1 MRLKSIEINGFKSF
15 ADKIKLDFE
24 TNITAIIGPNG
35 SGKSNVADAVRWVL
49 GEQSAKTLRG
59 SKMEDVIFSGTDNKI
74 KKNYSTVSI
83 TFDNSDNVIP
93 IDFKEVT
100 ISRKLYRTG
109 ESDYFINKSNVR
121 LKEVRELFL
130 DTGVGREG
138 YSIIGQGRIEE
149 IINGKSEDRR
159 AIFEEASGIS
169 KIKYQKNESQKKL
182 FKAKDNLTR
191 LRDII
196 IQNENRYGFLKG
208 QSTKAKKGIALLED
222 IEKAEFSISYKDYNN
237 LNSNFNKY
245 SENLEINKEEL
256 FDINK
261 EFENV
266 KLKIS
271 PLKEELNNI
280 TNVIEK
286 DSAELDRINKKKN
299 DITNKKNVLIER
311 NKFIRLNNEQFLKLK
326 QEYIDNLEKI
336 NLEISEQEKKISEK
350 NSILKN
356 YIDDK
361 NKVKNELSKS
371 KELLSSK
378 VQILD
383 KFFLEKE
390 EIENKIS
397 DLETEKRANEII
409 TDSIKKK
416 IEENTE
422 EVTKLNIEK
431 ENIEKKL
438 SENNSLLE
446 SNNQKV
452 QNIDLTIFEKRQ
464 LISEL
469 EKELISLNNQVSN
482 INNEIN
488 YKNKEIIMLKN
499 YIRNYE
505 GYGKSVQDLFKLCD
519 RETELKSMICG
530 TLGELISVEEKYKK
544 AIDTVLSSN
553 LQGIVV
559 HNDLEA
565 KKIIEKIK
573 ANKIGRLNFFP
584 ISKILLKKEYSSIID
599 SDILSFANDVITCD
613 NDYRNIVD
621 YFLANTIICENMDIA
636 IKLSNKFKNKFR
648 IVTLDGDVIN
658 SWGSISGGY
667 KSSKNSFSII
677 GRKQQLAKALS
688 DIENLETNLKN
699 NINRISEVKTDLQ
712 SNKENL
718 DNLKSEKEDVKL
730 KIDSLQKLIYL
741 NEFDVRKIT
750 EKIDEINNYKE
761 NHQGFTSDKEKELI
775 LYKEKSILIDDEIN
789 KYNLEINKLKN
800 LVLEMEKNE
809 IIVINNLDSI
819 ERDINILDNSKNIL
833 LENKNSNESKLKLKE
848 SELIES
854 ELQLKNNLSEIELI
868 EQLNVEFN
876 LKTDELTNSISTNTH
891 LRKKLILNNEEISKR
906 YSELS
911 EKSLTL
917 EKEIEKNEL
926 RISNLKEQFSNLIN
940 RLCDEYSLTLEDC
953 ERKMELY
960 KNEHFTKEELKR
972 LKEDLRKLG
981 SFSYDSIEE
990 FEKVKNELEFQKNQ
1004 EIDLQNSIEDINK
1017 IILKLENTMKKTFIN
1032 EFKTINENFSNI
1044 FKILFNGGEARLELE
1059 SEDIL
1064 NCGIDIIAKPV
1075 GKKMQT
1081 LSLMSGGEKS
1091 LTAVALL
1098 FAIFETK
1105 PSPFCILDEVDAAL
1119 DDSNILRYVEYLK
1132 NYLTETQFIMITHRK
1147 PTMEMADMIYGVTM
1161 EQKGVSKIVSM
1172 TFNKEKK

>member
-584 ISKILLKKEYSSIID
+584 ISKILLKKERSNIID

-621 YFLANTIICENMDIA
+621 YFLANTVICENMDIA

-677 GRKQQLAKALS
+677 GRKQQLAKTLS
-688 DIENLETNLKN
+688 DIENLDTNLKN

-741 NEFDVRKIT
+741 NEFDIRKIS
-750 EKIDEINNYKE
+750 EKIDEIDNYKE

-854 ELQLKNNLSEIELI
+854 ELQLKNNSSEIEVI
-868 EQLNVEFN
+868 EQLIIEIN
-876 LKTDELTNSISTNTH
+876 LKTDKLNNSISKNTD
-891 LRKKLILNNEEISKR
+891 LRKKLILDNEEISKR

-972 LKEDLRKLG
+972 LKENLRELG

-990 FEKVKNELEFQKNQ
+990 FEKVKNELEFQKKQ

-1017 IILKLENTMKKTFIN
+1017 IILKLENTMKKTFLN
-1032 EFKTINENFSNI
+1032 EFKSINENFSNI
-1044 FKILFNGGEARLELE
+1044 FKILFNGGEARLELD

>member
-208 QSTKAKKGIALLED
+208 QSTKAKKGIALLEN

-286 DSAELDRINKKKN
+286 DSAELDRINNKKN
-299 DITNKKNVLIER
+299 NITNKKNVLIER
-311 NKFIRLNNEQFLKLK
+311 NKFIRLNNEQSLKLK

-336 NLEISEQEKKISEK
+336 NLEISEQEKKFSEK

-361 NKVKNELSKS
+361 NKVKNELSKN

-452 QNIDLTIFEKRQ
+452 QNIDLTIYEKRQ

-584 ISKILLKKEYSSIID
+584 ISKILLKKERSNIID

-621 YFLANTIICENMDIA
+621 YFLANTVICENMDIA

-648 IVTLDGDVIN
+648 IITLDGDVIN

-688 DIENLETNLKN
+688 DIENLETSLKN
-699 NINRISEVKTDLQ
+699 NINRIFEVKTDLQ

-741 NEFDVRKIT
+741 NEFDVRKIS
-750 EKIDEINNYKE
+750 EKIDEIDNYKE

-854 ELQLKNNLSEIELI
+854 ELQLKNNLAEIELI
-868 EQLNVEFN
+868 EQLNAKLN
-876 LKTDELTNSISTNTH
+876 IKTDELTNSISKNAD
-891 LRKKLILNNEEISKR
+891 LRKKLILDNEEISKR

-917 EKEIEKNEL
+917 EKEIEKNGL

-960 KNEHFTKEELKR
+960 KNEQFTKEELKR
-972 LKEDLRKLG
+972 LKENLRELG

-990 FEKVKNELEFQKNQ
+990 FEKVKNELEFQKKQ

-1044 FKILFNGGEARLELE
+1044 FKILFNGGEARLELD

>member
-182 FKAKDNLTR
+182 FKSKDNLTR

-208 QSTKAKKGIALLED
+208 QSTKAKKGIALLEN

-336 NLEISEQEKKISEK
+336 NLEISEQGKKISEK

-371 KELLSSK
+371 KEFLSSK

-688 DIENLETNLKN
+688 DIENLETSLKN
-699 NINRISEVKTDLQ
+699 NINRISDVKTDLQ
-712 SNKENL
+712 LNKEKL
-718 DNLKSEKEDVKL
+718 DNLKSEKEDIKL
-730 KIDSLQKLIYL
+730 KINSLQKLIYS
-741 NEFDVRKIT
+741 NEFDIRKIS
-750 EKIDEINNYKE
+750 EKIDEIDNYKE
-761 NHQGFTSDKEKELI
+761 NHQGFTPDKEKELI
-775 LYKEKSILIDDEIN
+775 LYKEKSILMDDEIN
-789 KYNLEINKLKN
+789 KYNLEINEIKN
-800 LVLEMEKNE
+800 LILELEKNE

-833 LENKNSNESKLKLKE
+833 LENKNSNEGKLKLKE
-848 SELIES
+848 TELIES

-868 EQLNVEFN
+868 EQLNAKLN
-876 LKTDELTNSISTNTH
+876 IKTDELNNSISNNTN
-891 LRKKLILNNEEISKR
+891 LRKKLILDNEEVSKR

-926 RISNLKEQFSNLIN
+926 RISNLKEQFSNLII

-960 KNEHFTKEELKR
+960 KNEYFTKEELKR
-972 LKEDLRKLG
+972 LKENLRELG

-1044 FKILFNGGEARLELE
+1044 FKILFNGGEARLELD

-1172 TFNKEKK
+1172 TFNKEK

>member
-336 NLEISEQEKKISEK
+336 NLEISEQGKKISEK

-469 EKELISLNNQVSN
+469 EKELISLNNQVSD

-677 GRKQQLAKALS
+677 GRKQQLAKTLS

-741 NEFDVRKIT
+741 NEFDIRKIS
-750 EKIDEINNYKE
+750 EKIDEIDNYKE

-789 KYNLEINKLKN
+789 KYNLEINEIKN
-800 LVLEMEKNE
+800 LILELEKNE

-833 LENKNSNESKLKLKE
+833 LENKNSNEGKLKLKE
-848 SELIES
+848 TELIES

-868 EQLNVEFN
+868 EQLNAKLN
-876 LKTDELTNSISTNTH
+876 IKTDELNNSISNNTN
-891 LRKKLILNNEEISKR
+891 LRKKLILDNEEVSKR

-972 LKEDLRKLG
+972 LKENLRELG

-1044 FKILFNGGEARLELE
+1044 FKILFNGGEARLELD

>member
-109 ESDYFINKSNVR
+109 ESDYFINKSDVR

-245 SENLEINKEEL
+245 SENLEIKKEEL

-621 YFLANTIICENMDIA
+621 YFLANTVICENMDIA

-677 GRKQQLAKALS
+677 GRKQQLAKTLS

-730 KIDSLQKLIYL
+730 KIDSLQKIIYL

-750 EKIDEINNYKE
+750 EKIDEIDNYKE

-854 ELQLKNNLSEIELI
+854 ELQLKNNSSEIEVI
-868 EQLNVEFN
+868 EQLIIEIN
-876 LKTDELTNSISTNTH
+876 LKTDKLNNSISKNTD
-891 LRKKLILNNEEISKR
+891 LRKKLILDNEEISKR

-972 LKEDLRKLG
+972 LKENLRELG

-990 FEKVKNELEFQKNQ
+990 FEKVKNELEFQKKQ

-1017 IILKLENTMKKTFIN
+1017 IILKLENTMKKTFLN
-1032 EFKTINENFSNI
+1032 EFKSINENFSNI
-1044 FKILFNGGEARLELE
+1044 FKILFNGGEARLELD

>member
-286 DSAELDRINKKKN
+286 DSAELDRINNQKN
-299 DITNKKNVLIER
+299 EITNKKNVLIER

-584 ISKILLKKEYSSIID
+584 ISKILLKKERSNIID

-621 YFLANTIICENMDIA
+621 YFLANTVICENMDIA

-677 GRKQQLAKALS
+677 GRKQQLAKTLS

-741 NEFDVRKIT
+741 NEFDIRKIS
-750 EKIDEINNYKE
+750 EKIDEIDNYKE

-854 ELQLKNNLSEIELI
+854 ELQLKNNSSEIEVI
-868 EQLNVEFN
+868 EQLIIEIN
-876 LKTDELTNSISTNTH
+876 LKTDKLNNSISKNTD
-891 LRKKLILNNEEISKR
+891 LRKKLILDNEEISKR

-972 LKEDLRKLG
+972 LKENLRELG

-990 FEKVKNELEFQKNQ
+990 FEKVKNELEFQKKQ

-1017 IILKLENTMKKTFIN
+1017 IILKLENTMKKTFLN
-1032 EFKTINENFSNI
+1032 EFKSINENFSNI
-1044 FKILFNGGEARLELE
+1044 FKILFNGGEARLELD

>member
-182 FKAKDNLTR
+182 FKSKDNLTR

-208 QSTKAKKGIALLED
+208 QSTKAKKGIALLEN

-286 DSAELDRINKKKN
+286 DSAELDRINNKKN

-482 INNEIN
+482 INNEVN

-688 DIENLETNLKN
+688 DIENLETSLKN
-699 NINRISEVKTDLQ
+699 NINRISDVKTDLQ
-712 SNKENL
+712 LNKEKL
-718 DNLKSEKEDVKL
+718 DNLKSEKEDIKL
-730 KIDSLQKLIYL
+730 KINSLQKLIYS
-741 NEFDVRKIT
+741 NEFDIRKIS
-750 EKIDEINNYKE
+750 EKIDEIDNYKE
-761 NHQGFTSDKEKELI
+761 NHQGFTPDKEKELI
-775 LYKEKSILIDDEIN
+775 LYKEKSILMDDEIN
-789 KYNLEINKLKN
+789 KYNLEINEIKN
-800 LVLEMEKNE
+800 LILELEKNE

-833 LENKNSNESKLKLKE
+833 LENKNSNEGKLKLKE
-848 SELIES
+848 TELIES

-868 EQLNVEFN
+868 EQLNAKLN
-876 LKTDELTNSISTNTH
+876 IKTDELNNSISNNTN
-891 LRKKLILNNEEISKR
+891 LRKKLILDNEEVSKR

-926 RISNLKEQFSNLIN
+926 RISNLKEQFSNLII

-960 KNEHFTKEELKR
+960 KNEYFTKEELKR
-972 LKEDLRKLG
+972 LKENLRELG

-1044 FKILFNGGEARLELE
+1044 FKILFNGGEARLELD

-1172 TFNKEKK
+1172 TFNKEK

>member
-208 QSTKAKKGIALLED
+208 QSTKAKKGIALLGD

-261 EFENV
+261 EFENI

-271 PLKEELNNI
+271 PLKDELNNI

-311 NKFIRLNNEQFLKLK
+311 NKFIRLNNEQSLKLK

-361 NKVKNELSKS
+361 NKIKNELSKS

-573 ANKIGRLNFFP
+573 TNKIGRLNFFP
-584 ISKILLKKEYSSIID
+584 ISKILLKKERSNIID

-621 YFLANTIICENMDIA
+621 YFLANTVICENMDIA

-677 GRKQQLAKALS
+677 GRKQQLAKTLS

-741 NEFDVRKIT
+741 NEFDIRKIS

-972 LKEDLRKLG
+972 LKENLRELG

-990 FEKVKNELEFQKNQ
+990 FEKVKNELEFQKKQ

-1017 IILKLENTMKKTFIN
+1017 IILKLENTMKKTFLN
-1032 EFKTINENFSNI
+1032 EFKSINENFSNI
-1044 FKILFNGGEARLELE
+1044 FKILFNGGEARLELD

>member
-584 ISKILLKKEYSSIID
+584 ISKILLKKERSNIID

-621 YFLANTIICENMDIA
+621 YFLANTVICENMDIA

-677 GRKQQLAKALS
+677 GRKQQLAKTLS

-741 NEFDVRKIT
+741 NEFDIRKIS
-750 EKIDEINNYKE
+750 EKIDEIDNYKE

-848 SELIES
+848 SALIES
-854 ELQLKNNLSEIELI
+854 ELQLKNNSSEIEVI
-868 EQLNVEFN
+868 EQLIIEIN
-876 LKTDELTNSISTNTH
+876 LKTDKLNNSISKNTD
-891 LRKKLILNNEEISKR
+891 LRKKLILDNEEISKR

-926 RISNLKEQFSNLIN
+926 RISNLKEQFLNLIN

-972 LKEDLRKLG
+972 LKENLRELG

-990 FEKVKNELEFQKNQ
+990 FEKVKNELEFQKKQ

-1017 IILKLENTMKKTFIN
+1017 IILKLENTMKKTFLN
-1032 EFKTINENFSNI
+1032 EFKSINENFSNI
-1044 FKILFNGGEARLELE
+1044 FKILFNGGEARLELD

>member
-130 DTGVGREG
+130 DTGIGREG

-208 QSTKAKKGIALLED
+208 QSTKAKKGIALLEN

-286 DSAELDRINKKKN
+286 DSAELDRINNKKN

-336 NLEISEQEKKISEK
+336 NLEISEQGKKISEK

-482 INNEIN
+482 INNEVN

-688 DIENLETNLKN
+688 DIENLETSLKN
-699 NINRISEVKTDLQ
+699 NINRISDVKTDLQ
-712 SNKENL
+712 LNKEKL
-718 DNLKSEKEDVKL
+718 DNLKSEKEDIKL
-730 KIDSLQKLIYL
+730 KINSLQKLIYS

-750 EKIDEINNYKE
+750 EKIDEIDNYKE
-761 NHQGFTSDKEKELI
+761 NHQGFTPDKEKELI
-775 LYKEKSILIDDEIN
+775 LYKEKSILMDDEIN
-789 KYNLEINKLKN
+789 KYNLEINEIKN
-800 LVLEMEKNE
+800 LILELEKNE

-833 LENKNSNESKLKLKE
+833 LENKNSNEGKLKLKE
-848 SELIES
+848 TELIES

-868 EQLNVEFN
+868 EQLNAKLN
-876 LKTDELTNSISTNTH
+876 IKTDELNNSISNNTN
-891 LRKKLILNNEEISKR
+891 LRKKLILDNEEVSKR

-926 RISNLKEQFSNLIN
+926 RISNLKEQFSNLII

-960 KNEHFTKEELKR
+960 KNEYFTKEELKR
-972 LKEDLRKLG
+972 LKENLRELG

-1044 FKILFNGGEARLELE
+1044 FKILFNGGEARLELD

-1172 TFNKEKK
+1172 IFNKEK

>member
-208 QSTKAKKGIALLED
+208 QSTKAKKGIALLEN

-286 DSAELDRINKKKN
+286 DSAELDRINNKKN
-299 DITNKKNVLIER
+299 NITNKKNVLIER
-311 NKFIRLNNEQFLKLK
+311 NKFIRLNNEQSLKLK

-336 NLEISEQEKKISEK
+336 NLEISEQEKKFSEK

-361 NKVKNELSKS
+361 NKVKNELSKN

-452 QNIDLTIFEKRQ
+452 QNIDLTIYEKRQ

-584 ISKILLKKEYSSIID
+584 ISKILLKKERSNIID

-621 YFLANTIICENMDIA
+621 YFLANTVICENMDIA

-688 DIENLETNLKN
+688 DIENLETSLKN
-699 NINRISEVKTDLQ
+699 NINRIFEVKTDLQ

-741 NEFDVRKIT
+741 NEFDVRKIS

-789 KYNLEINKLKN
+789 KYNLEINELKN
-800 LVLEMEKNE
+800 LVLELEKNE

-854 ELQLKNNLSEIELI
+854 ELQLKNNSSEIESI

-876 LKTDELTNSISTNTH
+876 LKTEELTNSISKNTD
-891 LRKKLILNNEEISKR
+891 LRKKLILDNEEISKR

-972 LKEDLRKLG
+972 LKENLRELG

-1044 FKILFNGGEARLELE
+1044 FKILFNGGEARLELD

>member
-286 DSAELDRINKKKN
+286 DSAELDRINNKKN

-311 NKFIRLNNEQFLKLK
+311 NKFIRLNNEQSLKLK

-336 NLEISEQEKKISEK
+336 NLEISEQEKKFFEK
-350 NSILKN
+350 NLILKN

-390 EIENKIS
+390 KIENKINY
-397 DLETEKRANEII
+397 LETEKRANEII

-431 ENIEKKL
+431 KNIEKKL

-584 ISKILLKKEYSSIID
+584 ISKILLKKERSNIID

-621 YFLANTIICENMDIA
+621 YFLANTVICENMDIA
-636 IKLSNKFKNKFR
+636 IKLSNKFKNKF
-648 IVTLDGDVIN
+648 

-677 GRKQQLAKALS
+677 GRKQQLVKALL
-688 DIENLETNLKN
+688 DIENLETSLKN

-730 KIDSLQKLIYL
+730 KIDSLQKIIYL

-775 LYKEKSILIDDEIN
+775 LYKEKSTLIDDEIN

-854 ELQLKNNLSEIELI
+854 ELQLKNNSSEIEVI
-868 EQLNVEFN
+868 EQLIIEIN
-876 LKTDELTNSISTNTH
+876 LKTDKLNNSISKNTD
-891 LRKKLILNNEEISKR
+891 LRKKLILDNEEISKR

-972 LKEDLRKLG
+972 LKENLRELG

-990 FEKVKNELEFQKNQ
+990 FEKVKNELEFQKKQ

-1017 IILKLENTMKKTFIN
+1017 IILKLENTMKKTFLN
-1032 EFKTINENFSNI
+1032 EFKSINENFSNI
-1044 FKILFNGGEARLELE
+1044 FKILFNGGEARLELD

>member
-573 ANKIGRLNFFP
+573 VNKIGRLNFFP

-730 KIDSLQKLIYL
+730 KINSLQKIIYL

-775 LYKEKSILIDDEIN
+775 LYKEKSILIYDEIN

-854 ELQLKNNLSEIELI
+854 ELQLKNNSSEIEVI
-868 EQLNVEFN
+868 EQLIIEIN
-876 LKTDELTNSISTNTH
+876 LKTDKLNNSISKNTD
-891 LRKKLILNNEEISKR
+891 LRKKLILDNEEISKR

-972 LKEDLRKLG
+972 LKEDLRELG

-1098 FAIFETK
+1098 FAIFETR

>member
-1 MRLKSIEINGFKSF
+1 M
-15 ADKIKLDFE
+15 
-24 TNITAIIGPNG
+24 
-35 SGKSNVADAVRWVL
+35 
-49 GEQSAKTLRG
+49 
-59 SKMEDVIFSGTDNKI
+59 
-74 KKNYSTVSI
+74 
-83 TFDNSDNVIP
+83 
-93 IDFKEVT
+93 
-100 ISRKLYRTG
+100 
-109 ESDYFINKSNVR
+109 
-121 LKEVRELFL
+121 
-130 DTGVGREG
+130 
-138 YSIIGQGRIEE
+138 
-149 IINGKSEDRR
+149 
-159 AIFEEASGIS
+159 
-169 KIKYQKNESQKKL
+169 
-182 FKAKDNLTR
+182 
-191 LRDII
+191 
-196 IQNENRYGFLKG
+196 
-208 QSTKAKKGIALLED
+208 
-222 IEKAEFSISYKDYNN
+222 
-237 LNSNFNKY
+237 
-245 SENLEINKEEL
+245 
-256 FDINK
+256 
-261 EFENV
+261 
-266 KLKIS
+266 
-271 PLKEELNNI
+271 
-280 TNVIEK
+280 
-286 DSAELDRINKKKN
+286 DRINKKKN

-730 KIDSLQKLIYL
+730 KIDSLQKIIYL

-854 ELQLKNNLSEIELI
+854 ELQLKNNSSEIEVI
-868 EQLNVEFN
+868 EQLIIEIN
-876 LKTDELTNSISTNTH
+876 LKTDKLNNSISKNTD
-891 LRKKLILNNEEISKR
+891 LRKKLILDNEEISKR

-940 RLCDEYSLTLEDC
+940 GLCDEYSLTLEDC

-972 LKEDLRKLG
+972 LKENLRELG

-990 FEKVKNELEFQKNQ
+990 FEKVKNELEFQKKQ

-1044 FKILFNGGEARLELE
+1044 FKILFNGGEARLELD

>member
-130 DTGVGREG
+130 DTGIGREG

-182 FKAKDNLTR
+182 FRAKDNLTR

-208 QSTKAKKGIALLED
+208 QSTKAKKGIALLEN

-245 SENLEINKEEL
+245 SENLEINKEEII
-256 FDINK
+256 DINK
-261 EFENV
+261 EFEEV
-266 KLKIS
+266 KLKIA

-280 TNVIEK
+280 TNIIEK
-286 DSAELDRINKKKN
+286 DSTELNKLTNKKN
-299 DITNKKNVLIER
+299 DITNKKDILIER
-311 NKFIRLNNEQFLKLK
+311 NKFIKLNNDQSLNLKR
-326 QEYIDNLEKI
+326 EYIDNLEKI

-613 NDYRNIVD
+613 NDYRNIVN

-688 DIENLETNLKN
+688 DIENLETSLKN
-699 NINRISEVKTDLQ
+699 NINRISDVKTDLQ

-730 KIDSLQKLIYL
+730 KIDSLQKIIYL

-750 EKIDEINNYKE
+750 EKIDDINNYKE

-972 LKEDLRKLG
+972 LKEDLRELG

-1017 IILKLENTMKKTFIN
+1017 IILKLENTMKKTFLN
-1032 EFKTINENFSNI
+1032 EFKSINENFSNI
-1044 FKILFNGGEARLELE
+1044 FKILFNGGEARLELD

>member
-59 SKMEDVIFSGTDNKI
+59 SKMEDVIFSGTDTKI

-130 DTGVGREG
+130 DTGIGREG

-208 QSTKAKKGIALLED
+208 QSTKAKKGIALLEN

-237 LNSNFNKY
+237 LNSNFNKF

-256 FDINK
+256 LDINK

-286 DSAELDRINKKKN
+286 DSAELDRINNKKN

-311 NKFIRLNNEQFLKLK
+311 NKFIRLNNEQSLKLK

-336 NLEISEQEKKISEK
+336 NLEISEQEKRISEK

-378 VQILD
+378 VQIQD
-383 KFFLEKE
+383 KLFLEKE
-390 EIENKIS
+390 ELENKIS

-584 ISKILLKKEYSSIID
+584 ISKILLKKERSNIID

-621 YFLANTIICENMDIA
+621 YFLANTVICENMDIA

-677 GRKQQLAKALS
+677 GRKQQLAKTLS

-712 SNKENL
+712 SNKEKL

-741 NEFDVRKIT
+741 NEFDIRKIS
-750 EKIDEINNYKE
+750 EKIDEIDNYKE

-809 IIVINNLDSI
+809 IIIINNLDSI

-854 ELQLKNNLSEIELI
+854 QLQLKNNLSEIELI

-891 LRKKLILNNEEISKR
+891 LRKKLILDNEEISKR

-972 LKEDLRKLG
+972 LKEDLRELG

-1044 FKILFNGGEARLELE
+1044 FKILFNGGEAKLELD

-1098 FAIFETK
+1098 FAIFETR

-1172 TFNKEKK
+1172 TFNKENE

>member
-1 MRLKSIEINGFKSF
+1 
-15 ADKIKLDFE
+15 
-24 TNITAIIGPNG
+24 
-35 SGKSNVADAVRWVL
+35 
-49 GEQSAKTLRG
+49 
-59 SKMEDVIFSGTDNKI
+59 
-74 KKNYSTVSI
+74 
-83 TFDNSDNVIP
+83 
-93 IDFKEVT
+93 
-100 ISRKLYRTG
+100 
-109 ESDYFINKSNVR
+109 
-121 LKEVRELFL
+121 
-130 DTGVGREG
+130 
-138 YSIIGQGRIEE
+138 
-149 IINGKSEDRR
+149 
-159 AIFEEASGIS
+159 
-169 KIKYQKNESQKKL
+169 
-182 FKAKDNLTR
+182 
-191 LRDII
+191 
-196 IQNENRYGFLKG
+196 
-208 QSTKAKKGIALLED
+208 
-222 IEKAEFSISYKDYNN
+222 
-237 LNSNFNKY
+237 
-245 SENLEINKEEL
+245 
-256 FDINK
+256 
-261 EFENV
+261 
-266 KLKIS
+266 
-271 PLKEELNNI
+271 
-280 TNVIEK
+280 
-286 DSAELDRINKKKN
+286 
-299 DITNKKNVLIER
+299 
-311 NKFIRLNNEQFLKLK
+311 
-326 QEYIDNLEKI
+326 
-336 NLEISEQEKKISEK
+336 
-350 NSILKN
+350 
-356 YIDDK
+356 
-361 NKVKNELSKS
+361 
-371 KELLSSK
+371 
-378 VQILD
+378 
-383 KFFLEKE
+383 
-390 EIENKIS
+390 
-397 DLETEKRANEII
+397 
-409 TDSIKKK
+409 
-416 IEENTE
+416 
-422 EVTKLNIEK
+422 
-431 ENIEKKL
+431 
-438 SENNSLLE
+438 
-446 SNNQKV
+446 
-452 QNIDLTIFEKRQ
+452 
-464 LISEL
+464 
-469 EKELISLNNQVSN
+469 
-482 INNEIN
+482 
-488 YKNKEIIMLKN
+488 
-499 YIRNYE
+499 
-505 GYGKSVQDLFKLCD
+505 
-519 RETELKSMICG
+519 
-530 TLGELISVEEKYKK
+530 
-544 AIDTVLSSN
+544 
-553 LQGIVV
+553 
-559 HNDLEA
+559 
-565 KKIIEKIK
+565 
-573 ANKIGRLNFFP
+573 
-584 ISKILLKKEYSSIID
+584 
-599 SDILSFANDVITCD
+599 
-613 NDYRNIVD
+613 
-621 YFLANTIICENMDIA
+621 MDIA

-730 KIDSLQKLIYL
+730 KIDSLQKIIYL

-854 ELQLKNNLSEIELI
+854 ELQLKNNSSEIEVI
-868 EQLNVEFN
+868 EQLIIEIN
-876 LKTDELTNSISTNTH
+876 LKTDKLNNSISKNTD
-891 LRKKLILNNEEISKR
+891 LRKKLILDNEEISKR

-972 LKEDLRKLG
+972 LKENLRELG

-990 FEKVKNELEFQKNQ
+990 FEKVKNELEFQKKQ

-1017 IILKLENTMKKTFIN
+1017 IILKLENTMKKTFLN
-1032 EFKTINENFSNI
+1032 EFKSINENFSNI
-1044 FKILFNGGEARLELE
+1044 FKILFNGGEARLELD

>member
-469 EKELISLNNQVSN
+469 EKELISLNNQVFN

-584 ISKILLKKEYSSIID
+584 ISKILLKKERSNIID

-621 YFLANTIICENMDIA
+621 YFLANTVICENMDIA

-677 GRKQQLAKALS
+677 GRKQQLVKALL
-688 DIENLETNLKN
+688 DIENLETSLKN

-730 KIDSLQKLIYL
+730 KIDSLQKIIYL

-848 SELIES
+848 SALIES
-854 ELQLKNNLSEIELI
+854 ELQLKNNSSEIEVI
-868 EQLNVEFN
+868 EQLIIEIN
-876 LKTDELTNSISTNTH
+876 LKTDKLNNSISKNTD
-891 LRKKLILNNEEISKR
+891 LRKKLILDNEEISKR

-972 LKEDLRKLG
+972 LKENLRELG

-990 FEKVKNELEFQKNQ
+990 FEKVKNELEFQKKQ

-1017 IILKLENTMKKTFIN
+1017 IILKLENTMKKTFLN
-1032 EFKTINENFSNI
+1032 EFKSINENFSNI
-1044 FKILFNGGEARLELE
+1044 FKILFNGGEARLELD

>member
-182 FKAKDNLTR
+182 FKSKDNLTR

-208 QSTKAKKGIALLED
+208 QSTKAKKGIALLEN

-286 DSAELDRINKKKN
+286 DSAELDRINNKKN

-482 INNEIN
+482 INNEVN

-688 DIENLETNLKN
+688 DIENLETSLKN
-699 NINRISEVKTDLQ
+699 NINRISDVKTDLQ
-712 SNKENL
+712 LNKEKL
-718 DNLKSEKEDVKL
+718 DNLKSEKEDIKL
-730 KIDSLQKLIYL
+730 KINSLQKLIYS
-741 NEFDVRKIT
+741 NEFDIRKIS
-750 EKIDEINNYKE
+750 EKIDEIDNYKE
-761 NHQGFTSDKEKELI
+761 NHQGFTPDKEKELI
-775 LYKEKSILIDDEIN
+775 LYKEKSILMDDEIN
-789 KYNLEINKLKN
+789 KYNLEINEIKN
-800 LVLEMEKNE
+800 LILELEKNE
-809 IIVINNLDSI
+809 IIIINNLDSI

-833 LENKNSNESKLKLKE
+833 LENKNSNEGKLKLKE
-848 SELIES
+848 TELIES

-868 EQLNVEFN
+868 EQLNAKLN
-876 LKTDELTNSISTNTH
+876 IKTDELNNSISNNTN
-891 LRKKLILNNEEISKR
+891 LRKKLILDNEEVSKR

-926 RISNLKEQFSNLIN
+926 RISNLKEQFSNLII

-960 KNEHFTKEELKR
+960 KNEYFTKEELKR
-972 LKEDLRKLG
+972 LKENLRELG

-1044 FKILFNGGEARLELE
+1044 FKILFNGGEARLELD

-1172 TFNKEKK
+1172 TFNKEK

>member
-422 EVTKLNIEK
+422 EVTKLNIER

-599 SDILSFANDVITCD
+599 SDILSFANDIITCD

-730 KIDSLQKLIYL
+730 KIDSLQKIIYL

-854 ELQLKNNLSEIELI
+854 ELQLKNNSSEIEVI
-868 EQLNVEFN
+868 EQLIIEIN
-876 LKTDELTNSISTNTH
+876 LKTDKLNNSISKNTD
-891 LRKKLILNNEEISKR
+891 LRKKLILDNEEISKR

-972 LKEDLRKLG
+972 LKENLRELG

-990 FEKVKNELEFQKNQ
+990 FEKVKNELEFQKKQ

-1017 IILKLENTMKKTFIN
+1017 IILKLENTMKKTFLN
-1032 EFKTINENFSNI
+1032 EFKSINENFSNI
-1044 FKILFNGGEARLELE
+1044 FKILFNGGEARLELD

>member
-311 NKFIRLNNEQFLKLK
+311 NKFIRLNNEQSLKLK

-383 KFFLEKE
+383 KFFIEKE

-488 YKNKEIIMLKN
+488 YENKEIIMLKN

-688 DIENLETNLKN
+688 DIENLETSLKN
-699 NINRISEVKTDLQ
+699 NINRISDVKTDLQ

-718 DNLKSEKEDVKL
+718 DNLKSEKEDLKL

-761 NHQGFTSDKEKELI
+761 DHQGFTSDKEKELI

-854 ELQLKNNLSEIELI
+854 ELQLKNNSSEIEVI
-868 EQLNVEFN
+868 EQLIIEIN
-876 LKTDELTNSISTNTH
+876 LKTDKLNNSISKNTH

-972 LKEDLRKLG
+972 LKEDLRELG

-990 FEKVKNELEFQKNQ
+990 FEKVKNELEFQKKQ

-1017 IILKLENTMKKTFIN
+1017 IILKLENTMKKTFLN
-1032 EFKTINENFSNI
+1032 EFKSINENFSNI
-1044 FKILFNGGEARLELE
+1044 FKILFNGGEARLELD

>member
-208 QSTKAKKGIALLED
+208 QSTKAKKGIALLEN

-286 DSAELDRINKKKN
+286 DSAELDRINNKKN
-299 DITNKKNVLIER
+299 NITNKKNVLIER
-311 NKFIRLNNEQFLKLK
+311 NKFIRLNNEQSLKLK

-336 NLEISEQEKKISEK
+336 NLEISEQEKKFSEK

-361 NKVKNELSKS
+361 NKVKNELSKN

-452 QNIDLTIFEKRQ
+452 QNIDLTIYEKRQ

-584 ISKILLKKEYSSIID
+584 ISKILLKKERSNIID

-621 YFLANTIICENMDIA
+621 YFLANTVICENMDIA

-688 DIENLETNLKN
+688 DIENLETSLKN
-699 NINRISEVKTDLQ
+699 NINRIFEVKTDLQ

-741 NEFDVRKIT
+741 NEFDVRKIS
-750 EKIDEINNYKE
+750 EKIDEIDNYKE

-789 KYNLEINKLKN
+789 KYNLEINGLKN
-800 LVLEMEKNE
+800 LILELEKNE

-854 ELQLKNNLSEIELI
+854 ELQLKNNLAEIELI
-868 EQLNVEFN
+868 EQLIIEIK
-876 LKTDELTNSISTNTH
+876 LKTDELTNSISKNAD
-891 LRKKLILNNEEISKR
+891 LRKKLILDNEEISKR

-972 LKEDLRKLG
+972 LKENLRELG

-1044 FKILFNGGEARLELE
+1044 FKILFNGGEARLELD

-1172 TFNKEKK
+1172 TFNKENE

>member
-311 NKFIRLNNEQFLKLK
+311 NKFIRLNNEQSLKLK

-584 ISKILLKKEYSSIID
+584 ISKILLKKERSNIID

-621 YFLANTIICENMDIA
+621 YFLANTVICENMDIA

-688 DIENLETNLKN
+688 DIENLETSLKN
-699 NINRISEVKTDLQ
+699 NINRISDVKTDLQ

-730 KIDSLQKLIYL
+730 KIDSLQKIIYL

-789 KYNLEINKLKN
+789 KYNLEINELKN
-800 LVLEMEKNE
+800 LVLELEKNE

-854 ELQLKNNLSEIELI
+854 ELQLKNNSSEIESI

-876 LKTDELTNSISTNTH
+876 LKTEELTNSISKNTH
-891 LRKKLILNNEEISKR
+891 LRKKLILDNEEISKR

-972 LKEDLRKLG
+972 LKENLRELG

-1044 FKILFNGGEARLELE
+1044 FKILFNGGEARLELD

>member
-286 DSAELDRINKKKN
+286 DSAELDRINNKKN

-422 EVTKLNIEK
+422 ELTKLNIEK

-648 IVTLDGDVIN
+648 IVTLDGDIIN

-688 DIENLETNLKN
+688 DIENLETSLKN
-699 NINRISEVKTDLQ
+699 NINRISDVKTDLQ

-730 KIDSLQKLIYL
+730 KIDSLQKIIYL

-972 LKEDLRKLG
+972 LKENLRELG

-990 FEKVKNELEFQKNQ
+990 FEKVKNELEFQKKQ

-1017 IILKLENTMKKTFIN
+1017 IILKLENTMKKTFLN
-1032 EFKTINENFSNI
+1032 EFKSINENFSNI
-1044 FKILFNGGEARLELE
+1044 FKILFNGGEARLELD

>member
-286 DSAELDRINKKKN
+286 DSAELDRINNKKN

-336 NLEISEQEKKISEK
+336 NLEISEQGKKISEK

-584 ISKILLKKEYSSIID
+584 ISKILLKKERSNIID

-621 YFLANTIICENMDIA
+621 YFLANTVICENMDIA

-677 GRKQQLAKALS
+677 GRKQQLAKTLS

-741 NEFDVRKIT
+741 NEFDIRKIS
-750 EKIDEINNYKE
+750 EKIDEIDNYKE

-854 ELQLKNNLSEIELI
+854 ELQLKNNSSEIEVI
-868 EQLNVEFN
+868 EQLIIEIN
-876 LKTDELTNSISTNTH
+876 LKTDKLNNSISKNTD
-891 LRKKLILNNEEISKR
+891 LRKKLILDNEEISKR

-972 LKEDLRKLG
+972 LKENLRELG

-990 FEKVKNELEFQKNQ
+990 FEKVKNELEFQKKQ

-1017 IILKLENTMKKTFIN
+1017 IILKLENTMKKTFLN
-1032 EFKTINENFSNI
+1032 EFKSINENFSNI
-1044 FKILFNGGEARLELE
+1044 FKILFNGGEARLELD

>member
-182 FKAKDNLTR
+182 FKSKDNLTR

-208 QSTKAKKGIALLED
+208 QSTKAKKGIALLEN

-286 DSAELDRINKKKN
+286 DSAELDRINNKKN
-299 DITNKKNVLIER
+299 DIINKKNVLIER
-311 NKFIRLNNEQFLKLK
+311 NKFIRLNNEQSLKLK

-378 VQILD
+378 IQILD

-553 LQGIVV
+553 LQGVVV

-688 DIENLETNLKN
+688 DIENLETSLKN
-699 NINRISEVKTDLQ
+699 NINRISDVKTDLQ

-730 KIDSLQKLIYL
+730 KIDSLQKIIYL

-854 ELQLKNNLSEIELI
+854 ELQLKNNSSEIEVI
-868 EQLNVEFN
+868 EQLIIEIN
-876 LKTDELTNSISTNTH
+876 LKTDKLNNSISKNTD
-891 LRKKLILNNEEISKR
+891 LRKKLILDNEEISKR

-972 LKEDLRKLG
+972 LKENLRELG

-990 FEKVKNELEFQKNQ
+990 FEKVKNELEFQKKQ

-1017 IILKLENTMKKTFIN
+1017 IILKLENTMKKTFLN
-1032 EFKTINENFSNI
+1032 EFKSINENFSNI
-1044 FKILFNGGEARLELE
+1044 FKILFNGGEARLELD

>member
-730 KIDSLQKLIYL
+730 KIDSLQKIIYL

-848 SELIES
+848 SSLIES
-854 ELQLKNNLSEIELI
+854 ELQLKNNSSEIEVI
-868 EQLNVEFN
+868 EQLIIEIN
-876 LKTDELTNSISTNTH
+876 LKTDKLNNSISKNTD
-891 LRKKLILNNEEISKR
+891 LRKKLILDNEEISKR

-972 LKEDLRKLG
+972 LKENLRELG

-990 FEKVKNELEFQKNQ
+990 FEKVKNELEFQKKQ

-1017 IILKLENTMKKTFIN
+1017 IILKLENTMKKTFLN
-1032 EFKTINENFSNI
+1032 EFKSINENFSNI
-1044 FKILFNGGEARLELE
+1044 FKILFNGGEARLELD

>member
-74 KKNYSTVSI
+74 KKNYSTGSI

-286 DSAELDRINKKKN
+286 DSAELDRINNKKN

-390 EIENKIS
+390 KIENKIN

-431 ENIEKKL
+431 KNIEKKL

-584 ISKILLKKEYSSIID
+584 ISKILLKKERSNIID

-621 YFLANTIICENMDIA
+621 YFLANTVICENMDIA
-636 IKLSNKFKNKFR
+636 IKLSNKFKNKYR

-730 KIDSLQKLIYL
+730 KIDSLQKIIYL

-775 LYKEKSILIDDEIN
+775 LYKEKSTLIDDEIN

-854 ELQLKNNLSEIELI
+854 ELQLKNNSSEIEVI
-868 EQLNVEFN
+868 EQLIIEIN
-876 LKTDELTNSISTNTH
+876 LKTDKLNNSISKNTD
-891 LRKKLILNNEEISKR
+891 LRKKLILDNEEISKR

-972 LKEDLRKLG
+972 LKENLRELG

-990 FEKVKNELEFQKNQ
+990 FEKVKNELEFQKKQ

-1017 IILKLENTMKKTFIN
+1017 IILKLENTMKKTFLN
-1032 EFKTINENFSNI
+1032 EFKSINENFSNI
-1044 FKILFNGGEARLELE
+1044 FKILFNGGEARLELD

>member
-208 QSTKAKKGIALLED
+208 QSTKAKKGIALLEN

-286 DSAELDRINKKKN
+286 DSAELDRINNKKN
-299 DITNKKNVLIER
+299 NITNKKNVLIER
-311 NKFIRLNNEQFLKLK
+311 NKFIRLNNEQSLKLK

-336 NLEISEQEKKISEK
+336 NLEISEQEKNFSEK

-361 NKVKNELSKS
+361 NKVKNELSKN

-452 QNIDLTIFEKRQ
+452 QNINLTIFEKRQ

-584 ISKILLKKEYSSIID
+584 ISKILLKKERSNIID

-621 YFLANTIICENMDIA
+621 YFLANTVICENMDIA

-677 GRKQQLAKALS
+677 GRKQQLVKALL
-688 DIENLETNLKN
+688 DIENLETSLKN

-741 NEFDVRKIT
+741 NEFDVRKIS
-750 EKIDEINNYKE
+750 EKIDEIDNYKE

-789 KYNLEINKLKN
+789 KYNLEINELKN
-800 LVLEMEKNE
+800 LILELEKNE

-854 ELQLKNNLSEIELI
+854 ELQLKNNLAEIELI
-868 EQLNVEFN
+868 EQLIIEIK
-876 LKTDELTNSISTNTH
+876 LKTDELTNSISKNAD
-891 LRKKLILNNEEISKR
+891 LRKKLILDNEEISKR

-926 RISNLKEQFSNLIN
+926 RISNLKEQFSNLII

-972 LKEDLRKLG
+972 LKENLRELG

-1044 FKILFNGGEARLELE
+1044 FKILFNGGEARLELD

>member
-383 KFFLEKE
+383 KFSLEKE

-730 KIDSLQKLIYL
+730 KIDSLQKIIYL

-775 LYKEKSILIDDEIN
+775 LYKEKSTLIDDEIN

-854 ELQLKNNLSEIELI
+854 ELQLKNNSSEIEVI
-868 EQLNVEFN
+868 EQLIIEIN
-876 LKTDELTNSISTNTH
+876 LKTDKLNNFISKNTD
-891 LRKKLILNNEEISKR
+891 LRKKLILDNEEISKR

-972 LKEDLRKLG
+972 LKENLRELG

-990 FEKVKNELEFQKNQ
+990 FEKVKNELEFQKKQ

-1017 IILKLENTMKKTFIN
+1017 IILKLENTMKKTFLN
-1032 EFKTINENFSNI
+1032 EFKSINENFSNI
-1044 FKILFNGGEARLELE
+1044 FKILFNGGEARLELD